1 MRVLGVGIAT
11 LDIINTVAS
20 YPLEDEEIRVVSQRR
35 VRGGNATN
43 TLVILSQQGHAC
55 AWAGVLPLEPDAELV
70 LADLGHYRIQSDFC
84 TRPHQGKL
92 PTSYISLSQ
101 ATGSRT
107 IAHYRDMPEYC
118 FRAFDRIDLSQ
129 FDWIHFEGRGVSEL
143 APMLEKVTARPGL
156 RCSLEVEKPRQGI
169 EALLP
174 LADLVLFSRHYVI
187 SRGYEQAGSFLR
199 RSVARSKSHTWPGV
213 SWVHGPWT
221 RLGTYTI
228 VRRFHPGRYAT
239 PLALAMCSMLVSFTR
254 ACMAAQYRKRLPTL
268 VGWPGT
274 SVASKGFR
282 EWSSD
287 AENPVPGG

>member
-11 LDIINTVAS
+11 LDIINTLAS
-20 YPLEDEEIRVVSQRR
+20 YPLEDEEIRVLSQRR

-55 AWAGVLPLEPDAELV
+55 SWAGVLPLEPDAELV
-70 LADLGHYRIQSDFC
+70 LADLGHYQIQSDLC

-107 IAHYRDMPEYC
+107 IAHYRDMPEYR

-129 FDWIHFEGRGVSEL
+129 FDWIHFEGRNVPEL
-143 APMLEKVTARPGL
+143 APMLEKVAARPGL

-169 EALLP
+169 ETLLP

-187 SRGYEQAGSFLR
+187 SRGHEQAGSFLR
-199 RSVARSKSHTWPGV
+199 QVSGQVKEPYVAWGELGAWAMDQAGYLHHNPAFPPLEIRDTLGAGDVFNAGIIHSRMHDSSVPE
-213 SWVHGPWT
+213 
-221 RLGTYTI
+221 
-228 VRRFHPGRYAT
+228 
-239 PLALAMCSMLVSFTR
+239 ALAY
-254 ACMAAQYRKRLPTL
+254 ACRLA
-268 VGWPGT
+268 GYKCGIE
-274 SVASKGFR
+274 GF
-282 EWSSD
+282 SG
-287 AENPVPGG
+287 VVI

>member
-20 YPLEDEEIRVVSQRR
+20 YPLEDEETRVVSQRR

-55 AWAGVLPLEPDAELV
+55 SWAGVLPLEPDAELV
-70 LADLGHYRIQSDFC
+70 LADLEHYQIQSDFC

-118 FRAFDRIDLSQ
+118 FHAFDRMDLGR
-129 FDWIHFEGRGVSEL
+129 FDWIHFEGRNVSEL
-143 APMLEKVTARPGL
+143 APMLEKVAAWPGL

-169 EALLP
+169 EELLP

-187 SRGYEQAGSFLR
+187 SRGHEHAGSFLR
-199 RSVARSKSHTWPGV
+199 QISGQVKEPYVAWGELGAWAMDQAGYLYHSPAFPPREIRDTLGAGDVFNAGIIHSRMHDSSVPE
-213 SWVHGPWT
+213 
-221 RLGTYTI
+221 
-228 VRRFHPGRYAT
+228 
-239 PLALAMCSMLVSFTR
+239 ALAH
-254 ACMAAQYRKRLPTL
+254 ACRLA
-268 VGWPGT
+268 GYKCGI
-274 SVASKGFR
+274 KGF
-282 EWSSD
+282 SG
-287 AENPVPGG
+287 VVV